1 MTKVKTYHDKRLHI
15 FDYDYTLYLDY
26 HMPYENQYRY
36 KQYVI
41 NKIKG
46 LKEEG
51 KLIAMASH
59 NASAKWYIYDLY
71 REIYN
76 CFDMFICQYP
86 RNKDTMVSEILER
99 LNCKPEEA
107 IFYDDVKSNTDLVE
121 LLGVTSYLVDD
132 KRGIVFEEIQ
142 IVDEVKEVKKVEIK
156 KIVEGAL
163 MAAGKSL
170 DITQIERL
178 FTDDERP
185 PRDQIKAAL
194 EEIDADSRGRGFEL
208 KQTASGY
215 RFQVHQELATWVNR
229 LWEEKP
235 KRYSRAMLETLSLI
249 AYRQP
254 LTRGDIEV
262 VRGVA
267 VSSEIIKTLQE
278 REWIRVVGYRDV
290 PGKPALFATT
300 KQFLDYFNL
309 KSLDDLP
316 ALGEIKDLTE
326 LDPALELSLAQG
338 VASNDDGEE
347 TLVVGMPESIEIK
360 PETVQV
366 EPKDDSQTHE

>member
-1 MTKVKTYHDKRLHI
+1 MNSDLIKR
-15 FDYDYTLYLDY
+15 
-26 HMPYENQYRY
+26 
-36 KQYVI
+36 
-41 NKIKG
+41 
-46 LKEEG
+46 
-51 KLIAMASH
+51 
-59 NASAKWYIYDLY
+59 
-71 REIYN
+71 
-76 CFDMFICQYP
+76 
-86 RNKDTMVSEILER
+86 
-99 LNCKPEEA
+99 
-107 IFYDDVKSNTDLVE
+107 
-121 LLGVTSYLVDD
+121 
-132 KRGIVFEEIQ
+132 
-142 IVDEVKEVKKVEIK
+142 
-156 KIVEGAL
+156 IVEGAL

-170 DITQIERL
+170 DINHLERL
-178 FTDDERP
+178 FEDDERP
-185 PRDQIKAAL
+185 PRDQVRAAL
-194 EEIDADSRGRGFEL
+194 EEIDDDCRGRGFEL

-215 RFQVHQELATWVNR
+215 RFQVQQELATWVNR

-254 LTRGDIEV
+254 LTRGDIEL

-338 VASNDDGEE
+338 VASSDNQDK
-347 TLVVGMPESIEIK
+347 TSSLNES
-360 PETVQV
+360 V
-366 EPKDDSQTHE
+366 DDSQAEDDNQTHPAEEMDEIINNE

>member
-1 MTKVKTYHDKRLHI
+1 
-15 FDYDYTLYLDY
+15 
-26 HMPYENQYRY
+26 
-36 KQYVI
+36 
-41 NKIKG
+41 
-46 LKEEG
+46 
-51 KLIAMASH
+51 
-59 NASAKWYIYDLY
+59 
-71 REIYN
+71 
-76 CFDMFICQYP
+76 
-86 RNKDTMVSEILER
+86 
-99 LNCKPEEA
+99 
-107 IFYDDVKSNTDLVE
+107 
-121 LLGVTSYLVDD
+121 
-132 KRGIVFEEIQ
+132 
-142 IVDEVKEVKKVEIK
+142 
-156 KIVEGAL
+156 

-170 DITQIERL
+170 DINHLERL
-178 FTDDERP
+178 FEDDERP
-185 PRDQIKAAL
+185 PRDQIRAAL
-194 EEIDADSRGRGFEL
+194 EEIDADCRGRGFEL

-215 RFQVHQELATWVNR
+215 RFQVHQELSTWVNR

-254 LTRGDIEV
+254 LTRGDIEL

-326 LDPALELSLAQG
+326 LDPVLELSLAQG
-338 VASNDDGEE
+338 VSPSDNQDNSDSITSSLNESVDDLQTQG
-347 TLVVGMPESIEIK
+347 
-360 PETVQV
+360 
-366 EPKDDSQTHE
+366 DDQTHPAKEMDEL

>member
-1 MTKVKTYHDKRLHI
+1 M
-15 FDYDYTLYLDY
+15 
-26 HMPYENQYRY
+26 N
-36 KQYVI
+36 
-41 NKIKG
+41 
-46 LKEEG
+46 
-51 KLIAMASH
+51 S
-59 NASAKWYIYDLY
+59 DL
-71 REIYN
+71 
-76 CFDMFICQYP
+76 
-86 RNKDTMVSEILER
+86 
-99 LNCKPEEA
+99 
-107 IFYDDVKSNTDLVE
+107 
-121 LLGVTSYLVDD
+121 
-132 KRGIVFEEIQ
+132 
-142 IVDEVKEVKKVEIK
+142 IK

-170 DITQIERL
+170 DLNHLERL
-178 FTDDERP
+178 FEDQERP
-185 PRDQIKAAL
+185 PRDQLKVAL
-194 EEIDADSRGRGFEL
+194 EEIDTDCRGRGFDL

-215 RFQVHQELATWVNR
+215 RFQVQQELAPWVNR

-254 LTRGDIEV
+254 LTRGDIEL

-338 VASNDDGEE
+338 VPSNNNDDLPKSSNAPLNES
-347 TLVVGMPESIEIK
+347 VINSQPEDEDQTH
-360 PETVQV
+360 PDDE
-366 EPKDDSQTHE
+366 KDDSLNNE

>member
-1 MTKVKTYHDKRLHI
+1 MNSDLIKR
-15 FDYDYTLYLDY
+15 
-26 HMPYENQYRY
+26 
-36 KQYVI
+36 
-41 NKIKG
+41 
-46 LKEEG
+46 
-51 KLIAMASH
+51 
-59 NASAKWYIYDLY
+59 
-71 REIYN
+71 
-76 CFDMFICQYP
+76 
-86 RNKDTMVSEILER
+86 
-99 LNCKPEEA
+99 
-107 IFYDDVKSNTDLVE
+107 
-121 LLGVTSYLVDD
+121 
-132 KRGIVFEEIQ
+132 
-142 IVDEVKEVKKVEIK
+142 
-156 KIVEGAL
+156 IVEGAL

-170 DITQIERL
+170 DINHLERL
-178 FTDDERP
+178 FEDDERP

-194 EEIDADSRGRGFEL
+194 EEIDDDCRGRGFEL

-215 RFQVHQELATWVNR
+215 RFQVQQELATWVNR

-254 LTRGDIEV
+254 LTRGDIEL

-267 VSSEIIKTLQE
+267 VSSEIVKTLQE

-338 VASNDDGEE
+338 VASSDNQDK
-347 TLVVGMPESIEIK
+347 TSSLNES
-360 PETVQV
+360 V
-366 EPKDDSQTHE
+366 DDSQAEDDNQTHPAEEMDEIINNE

>member
-1 MTKVKTYHDKRLHI
+1 
-15 FDYDYTLYLDY
+15 
-26 HMPYENQYRY
+26 
-36 KQYVI
+36 
-41 NKIKG
+41 
-46 LKEEG
+46 
-51 KLIAMASH
+51 
-59 NASAKWYIYDLY
+59 
-71 REIYN
+71 
-76 CFDMFICQYP
+76 
-86 RNKDTMVSEILER
+86 
-99 LNCKPEEA
+99 
-107 IFYDDVKSNTDLVE
+107 
-121 LLGVTSYLVDD
+121 
-132 KRGIVFEEIQ
+132 
-142 IVDEVKEVKKVEIK
+142 
-156 KIVEGAL
+156 

-170 DITQIERL
+170 DINHLERL
-178 FTDDERP
+178 FEDDERP
-185 PRDQIKAAL
+185 PRDQIRAAL
-194 EEIDADSRGRGFEL
+194 EEIDADCRGRGFEL

-215 RFQVHQELATWVNR
+215 RFQVHQELSTWVNR

-254 LTRGDIEV
+254 LTRGDIEL

-326 LDPALELSLAQG
+326 LDPVLELSLAQG
-338 VASNDDGEE
+338 VSPSDNQDNSDSITSSLNESVDDLQTEG
-347 TLVVGMPESIEIK
+347 
-360 PETVQV
+360 
-366 EPKDDSQTHE
+366 DDQTHPAKEMDEL

>member
-1 MTKVKTYHDKRLHI
+1 M
-15 FDYDYTLYLDY
+15 
-26 HMPYENQYRY
+26 N
-36 KQYVI
+36 
-41 NKIKG
+41 
-46 LKEEG
+46 
-51 KLIAMASH
+51 S
-59 NASAKWYIYDLY
+59 DL
-71 REIYN
+71 
-76 CFDMFICQYP
+76 
-86 RNKDTMVSEILER
+86 
-99 LNCKPEEA
+99 
-107 IFYDDVKSNTDLVE
+107 
-121 LLGVTSYLVDD
+121 
-132 KRGIVFEEIQ
+132 
-142 IVDEVKEVKKVEIK
+142 IK

-170 DITQIERL
+170 DIAQLERL
-178 FTDDERP
+178 FNEDERP
-185 PRDQIKAAL
+185 PRDQLRAAL
-194 EEIDADSRGRGFEL
+194 EEIDADCRDRGFEL

-229 LWEEKP
+229 LCEETP

-326 LDPALELSLAQG
+326 LDPDLELSLAP
-338 VASNDDGEE
+338 VAASNDDGEE
-347 TLVVGMPESIEIK
+347 SSVEDLPESIEQNGQN
-360 PETVQV
+360 ELVDS
-366 EPKDDSQTHE
+366 EEDSQNNE